1 MRDEKIEVGAEAE
14 RCDGDDH
21 EIETEGDADGAAFAE
36 GELDVAKQQGK
47 RRAHHATGSLP
58 PSASSMREFRLER
71 RVARHKRDA
80 AARAR

>member
-14 RCDGDDH
+14 RRDGDDH

-36 GELDVAKQQGK
+36 GELDVAEQQGK

-58 PSASSMREFRLER
+58 PSASRCANFVLSGVWLATSAMPP
-71 RVARHKRDA
+71 
-80 AARAR
+80 AAR